1 MKKSRITIPIITVA
15 ILVACQNRKAE
26 NKLTNDE
33 KDAAHFELIE
43 KSGYSILEIREPF
56 IGSGIV
62 ERFVLYPR
70 GTEQPKE
77 QNVTHYIETPV
88 ERIGLTSTTHIAY
101 LSVLNKR
108 SEIKA
113 MVNTDLIY
121 DQRLR
126 EMTEKK
132 EVKSLGN
139 QSINQE
145 ILIQSELD
153 VLFDYTV
160 DLSAYKKIEQL
171 RSLGQAIIPIAEYM
185 EHDPIAKMNWVK
197 AFAAFFSPTDEIR
210 AKVYVDSVESN
221 YQKYVVLANE
231 RPNKP
236 TVMLG
241 YPWQGNWFV
250 SGGKSFQAKYFEDA
264 NVEYVWRHT
273 DQTASVALSTET
285 VLKDALDADYWLNPG
300 VMQTKSQLIDNDPR
314 FKNFNAFKQNSV
326 YTNYKRSN
334 SNGAND
340 YWESAVVRPDR
351 VLLDLVTIF
360 STERPHLDSLYYY
373 KPLGE

>member
-197 AFAAFFSPTDEIR
+197 AF
-210 AKVYVDSVESN
+210 
-221 YQKYVVLANE
+221 
-231 RPNKP
+231 
-236 TVMLG
+236 
-241 YPWQGNWFV
+241 
-250 SGGKSFQAKYFEDA
+250 
-264 NVEYVWRHT
+264 
-273 DQTASVALSTET
+273 
-285 VLKDALDADYWLNPG
+285 
-300 VMQTKSQLIDNDPR
+300 
-314 FKNFNAFKQNSV
+314 
-326 YTNYKRSN
+326 
-334 SNGAND
+334 
-340 YWESAVVRPDR
+340 
-351 VLLDLVTIF
+351 
-360 STERPHLDSLYYY
+360 
-373 KPLGE
+373 